1 MAIQDLINE
10 VNSIQTK
17 KKAIKEA
24 ITAKGVTSEG
34 RLSKFADEIKQ
45 ISTGEPD
52 WYILNRIRHDNGN
65 EGIVIRTNTDEKSYF
80 ANLCQVTE
88 LGAGT
93 TQDGSF
99 LDSRVATDFYIMNGS
114 CFTNKETICR
124 RTLKTLQRN
133 NLALD
138 VHNDNIKTLVGANR
152 IYQLLFSDINTYSW
166 LKPFKNNFLVD
177 ANAVYLKAEEVN
189 ITNSIPMISG
199 VRDIVSTSMTPM
211 PIMYDSKEYQAVMID
226 STLLLAASR
235 MQPINNAGFVRIAED
250 NKKLYSVRLQPYS
263 YSHNL
268 SDFAYIPYM
277 GVNLYEN
284 LPMGNYVYVYTTRD
298 NTYVVFIGIN
308 YIVGDGSKKKNI
320 EVYPYEVLISSSHLG
335 YSYYV
340 ADKPVE
346 FYLNFSEQGQQVI
359 KSASSLAS
367 FRRQVLSANGTPEA
381 NASKFLNG
389 YDMLIYYPGV
399 KVANNLTINIQNY
412 FKKYTDR
419 NSITYR
425 YSTGTKFKI
434 SCNEYSSLIQAQMLS
449 DIYNKDNKITGFIRI
464 GEDMSYVELQKITNP
479 VKKDGFNNTGHLIN
493 DFIFLPN
500 GFGLSDT
507 ENKAMFLTKI
517 NGNLTE
523 YAYIIKKNDNT
534 EISTR
539 LYSTDKTVPIFL
551 YITTNTEI
559 QDYIKS
565 KSLAD
570 IWIEIQDVLA
580 HREEYDAYSEQ

>member
-17 KKAIKEA
+17 KQAIKEA

-34 RLSKFADEIKQ
+34 KLSKFADEIKQ

-65 EGIVIRTNTDEKSYF
+65 EGIVIRTNTDEKSRL

-99 LDSRVATDFYIMNGS
+99 LNFRVATDFYIMNGS

-124 RTLKTLQRN
+124 RTLKTLQEN

-138 VHNDNIKTLVGANR
+138 VHNDNIKTLAGANR

-166 LKPFKNNFLVD
+166 LKPFKNNSLVD

-211 PIMYDSKEYQAVMID
+211 PIMYDSKQYQAVMID

-235 MQPINNAGFVRIAED
+235 MQPINSAGFVRISED
-250 NKKLYSVRLQPYS
+250 NKKLYSIRLQPYS
-263 YSHNL
+263 YSHNSL
-268 SDFAYIPYM
+268 DSAYTPYM
-277 GVNLYEN
+277 KVNIYES
-284 LPMGNYVYVYTTRD
+284 LPMGNYVYVYATRD

-320 EVYPYEVLISSSHLG
+320 EVYPYEVLISGSHLG

-340 ADKPVE
+340 ADKPVD
-346 FYLNFSEQGQQVI
+346 FYLNFSEQGKQQLQQTNTKIFREKV
-359 KSASSLAS
+359 LA
-367 FRRQVLSANGTPEA
+367 ANGTPEPRQSNFLTGNDA
-381 NASKFLNG
+381 LLSVMASKLTDYSNMP
-389 YDMLIYYPGV
+389 YQTV
-399 KVANNLTINIQNY
+399 TNNL
-412 FKKYTDR
+412 FKKKKSNFLTVVRYANR
-419 NSITYR
+419 NMIN
-425 YSTGTKFKI
+425 GNGI
-434 SCNEYSSLIQAQMLS
+434 SSALANGATSRT
-449 DIYNKDNKITGFIRI
+449 KITGFIRLN
-464 GEDMSYVELQKITNP
+464 DDSNTMFPVELEEATQNVMSDKNIKVYPSDRKTAA
-479 VKKDGFNNTGHLIN
+479 I
-493 DFIFLPN
+493 LPN
-500 GFGLSDT
+500 GT
-507 ENKAMFLTKI
+507 TTNNKMVVFISNYNSYNNRIDVHYFYVKK
-517 NGNLTE
+517 GN
-523 YAYIIKKNDNT
+523 AYITNDWLSTATKYTYLYLTSDAETQKYLTTKPLPDIWT
-534 EISTR
+534 EI
-539 LYSTDKTVPIFL
+539 
-551 YITTNTEI
+551 N
-559 QDYIKS
+559 
-565 KSLAD
+565 SLNKD
-570 IWIEIQDVLA
+570 DFE
-580 HREEYDAYSEQ
+580 AYSEE

>member
-17 KKAIKEA
+17 KQAIKEA

-34 RLSKFADEIKQ
+34 KLSKFADEIKQ

>member
-17 KKAIKEA
+17 KQAIKEA
-24 ITAKGVTSEG
+24 ITAKGVASEG
-34 RLSKFADEIKQ
+34 KLSKFADEIKQ

-65 EGIVIRTNTDEKSYF
+65 EGIVIRTNTDEKSRL

-99 LDSRVATDFYIMNGS
+99 LNFRVATDFYIMNGS

-124 RTLKTLQRN
+124 RTLKTLQEN

-138 VHNDNIKTLVGANR
+138 VHNDNIKTLAGANR

-166 LKPFKNNFLVD
+166 LKPFKNNSLVD

-211 PIMYDSKEYQAVMID
+211 PIMYDSKQYQAVMID

-250 NKKLYSVRLQPYS
+250 NKKLYSVGLQPYS

-268 SDFAYIPYM
+268 SDSAYIPYM
-277 GVNLYEN
+277 GVNLYES
-284 LPMGNYVYVYTTRD
+284 LPMGNYVYVYATRD

-320 EVYPYEVLISSSHLG
+320 EVYPYEVLISDSHLG
-335 YSYYV
+335 YNYYV
-340 ADKPVE
+340 PDKPAE
-346 FYLNFSEQGQQVI
+346 IYLNFSQQGQRQLQ
-359 KSASSLAS
+359 SAPSLNI
-367 FRRQVLSANGTPEA
+367 FRRLVLAANGTPEA
-381 NASKFLNG
+381 NTSKFLTG
-389 YDMLIYYPGV
+389 SDAL
-399 KVANNLTINIQNY
+399 LTINASKSTNGKIARFNTTTNEFKNY
-412 FKKYTDR
+412 HPRLSLFK
-419 NSITYR
+419 
-425 YSTGTKFKI
+425 YSTTPFSSFETDTI
-434 SCNEYSSLIQAQMLS
+434 SSLLVDAITS
-449 DIYNKDNKITGFIRI
+449 NNKITGFIRLNDDSSTI
-464 GEDMSYVELQKITNP
+464 FPIELEKAPDSVKNNPKISYYQSNASAASIAPNGIPEDGNKMILFTRDFNRNITCFYIKKGNDYITNDWLNTTA
-479 VKKDGFNNTGHLIN
+479 KKT
-493 DFIFLPN
+493 
-500 GFGLSDT
+500 T
-507 ENKAMFLTKI
+507 
-517 NGNLTE
+517 
-523 YAYIIKKNDNT
+523 
-534 EISTR
+534 
-539 LYSTDKTVPIFL
+539 L
-551 YITTNTEI
+551 YITSDAETQKYLTTKPLSDIWTEI
-559 QDYIKS
+559 N
-565 KSLAD
+565 SLNKD
-570 IWIEIQDVLA
+570 DFE
-580 HREEYDAYSEQ
+580 AYKEQ